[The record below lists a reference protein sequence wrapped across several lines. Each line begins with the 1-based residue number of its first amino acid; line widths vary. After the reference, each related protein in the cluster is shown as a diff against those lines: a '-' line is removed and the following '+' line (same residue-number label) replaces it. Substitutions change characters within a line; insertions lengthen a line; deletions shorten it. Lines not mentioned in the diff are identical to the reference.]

1 MSPNDQLEPRGDL
14 RGELSV
20 STPDGPVNAVD
31 GRRSQ
36 RVPAQGGRAVVVRAG
51 ETVEI
56 TDIEG
61 RQVGDLWAIDA
72 ADHRKWLST
81 SHTRDLLEQLFPR
94 VGECFVDQQ
103 YEPVLEFVRD
113 SSPGM
118 HDMLFPACNPALYE
132 REGLTGHPNCADNF
146 TTSLAALGI
155 ALPVVPDPVNFFQN
169 SEPGERGRLDV
180 LSAATLPG
188 DSVVLRAVREVVL
201 VLTACSVDFWPTNG
215 DRCGPLGLDVYP
227 GEGEGEA
234 YGG

>member
-1 MSPNDQLEPRGDL
+1 MSPNDQLEPRRDP
-14 RGELSV
+14 RDEHSV
-20 STPDGPVNAVD
+20 SAPDGPVDAVD
-31 GRRSQ
+31 GRRS
-36 RVPAQGGRAVVVRAG
+36 RLVPAQGGRAVAVRAG

-103 YEPVLEFVRD
+103 YEPVLEFVKD

-180 LSAATLPG
+180 LSATTLPG
-188 DSVVLRAVREVVL
+188 DSVVLRAVRDVVL

-227 GEGEGEA
+227 GKGEGAA
-234 YGG
+234 YGE